1 MAKGACQSSTALFGE
16 ECPGDFGSVPCRL
29 RRRQGAIPMLVI
41 GVGGLHTLILSGA
54 PRAMPIVERRSSDF
68 FLCGF
73 LEGIQNTRQTGPSL
87 PGVPG

>member
-1 MAKGACQSSTALFGE
+1 
-16 ECPGDFGSVPCRL
+16 
-29 RRRQGAIPMLVI
+29 MLVI